1 MNVYIKQKQTH
12 RYRKQACSY
21 QRREEKGVG
30 MRGLVLSY
38 TNY

>member
-21 QRREEKGVG
+21 QRREEKGWDE
-30 MRGLVLSY
+30 
-38 TNY
+38 